1 MILEIHSYNA
11 ELFLTLGIEKYSQI
25 AFAAKGTSL
34 EIMHNEI
41 THQIK
46 TDKDFKILLNVVCM
60 IRERIDESFEEEDK
74 SLVID
79 IDDLIEK
86 TCKEL
91 E

>member
-1 MILEIHSYNA
+1 
-11 ELFLTLGIEKYSQI
+11 
-25 AFAAKGTSL
+25 
-34 EIMHNEI
+34 MHNGI

-46 TDKDFKILLNVVCM
+46 TGKDFGILLNVICV

-79 IDDLIEK
+79 IDEIVAK
-86 TCKEL
+86 VCKEL

>member
-1 MILEIHSYNA
+1 
-11 ELFLTLGIEKYSQI
+11 
-25 AFAAKGTSL
+25 
-34 EIMHNEI
+34 MHNGI

-46 TDKDFKILLNVVCM
+46 TDEDFGILLNVICV

-79 IDDLIEK
+79 IDELIEK
-86 TCKEL
+86 TCEEL

>member
-1 MILEIHSYNA
+1 
-11 ELFLTLGIEKYSQI
+11 
-25 AFAAKGTSL
+25 
-34 EIMHNEI
+34 
-41 THQIK
+41 
-46 TDKDFKILLNVVCM
+46 M